1 MIFYF
6 DFLVKI
12 YLLNFFFFLIFVD
25 RMFVLFLIFFS
36 LMLLVLAKYM
46 GKPDEID
53 GTAVFLRVVF
63 DVFV

>member
-1 MIFYF
+1 MVFYF

-12 YLLNFFFFLIFVD
+12 YLLNFFFFIFVD

-53 GTAVFLRVVF
+53 GTVVFLRVVF

>member
-1 MIFYF
+1 
-6 DFLVKI
+6 
-12 YLLNFFFFLIFVD
+12 
-25 RMFVLFLIFFS
+25 MFVLFLIFFS

>member
-12 YLLNFFFFLIFVD
+12 YLLNYFFFIFVD